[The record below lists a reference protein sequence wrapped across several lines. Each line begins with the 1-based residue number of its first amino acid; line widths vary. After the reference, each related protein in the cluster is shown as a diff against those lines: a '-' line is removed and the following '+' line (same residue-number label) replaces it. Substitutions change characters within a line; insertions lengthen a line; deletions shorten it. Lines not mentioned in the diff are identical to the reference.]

1 MRKSNPPAGGV
12 KTGYSRAGLDVKTPN
27 GLLSA
32 VPTILVVDDE
42 AEIRNAL
49 RKLLVARG
57 FEVVEA
63 GSAAEGTERT
73 AAGGVDAI
81 LCDIVMP
88 GGSGLEFYDGLLGT
102 HPALARRLV
111 FLTAAA
117 KEPEVQAQ
125 VEARRVP
132 LLSKLYELDLAV
144 DAVGVALLKK

>member
-1 MRKSNPPAGGV
+1 MAMSVMMRKSNPPAGGV
-12 KTGYSRAGLDVKTPN
+12 KTGYFRAGLDVKTLDA
-27 GLLSA
+27 LLSA

-63 GSAAEGTERT
+63 GSAAEGTTRA
-73 AAGGVDAI
+73 AAGGIDAI

-117 KEPEVQAQ
+117 KEPEVQQQ
-125 VEARRVP
+125 VEQRNAP
-132 LLSKLYELDLAV
+132 LLSKL
-144 DAVGVALLKK
+144 